1 MVFSSLP
8 FLCVFLP
15 AVFLAAL
22 VVRATPAQNV
32 LLMVASLLF
41 YAYGEPVLVLL
52 MVLMSLGAY
61 GFGLAL
67 GKGPARRRKLLCA
80 VATTAALGALG
91 AFKYAGWLLGAVG
104 EAFDLAMTVEAL
116 ALPVGISFYTFQAI
130 SYVVDVY
137 RKDVPPQRNLVRL
150 VLYISFFP
158 QLIAGP
164 IIRYHDVDAQLAHRA
179 ITLEGVVAGLRRFV
193 VGLAKKVLVADVL
206 AVAVDAIFGADPAQ
220 VGGAAAWVAA
230 LAYVLQ
236 IYFDFSGY
244 SDMAIGMAR
253 MFGFAYKENF
263 DYPYASTSIQ
273 EFWRRWH
280 ISLSTWFRDCL
291 YIPLGGNRK
300 GKRRKYLNLLITFLA
315 SGLWHGASWNFVVWG
330 GINGIYQI
338 AGEVSR
344 PAREKTW
351 AALGLGRWKR
361 LRGAVQVAVTFVL
374 IDFAWLFFRA
384 PSLLT
389 ALDILRH
396 ALTGGAAG
404 AVSLGLAGPEL
415 RVMLLSIVVLIG
427 VDLAG
432 TRVQIPAKIMALPL
446 PVRWIIY
453 LAGIYAVLIFGMYGP
468 GFSESQFIYFQF

>member
-206 AVAVDAIFGADPAQ
+206 AVAADAIFGADPAQ

-280 ISLSTWFRDCL
+280 ISLSTWFKEYL
-291 YIPLGGNRK
+291 YIPLGGS
-300 GKRRKYLNLLITFLA
+300 RRGRARTVANKMLVFLCC
-315 SGLWHGASWNFVVWG
+315 GLWHGAAWTFVVWG
-330 GINGIYQI
+330 LIQGLFLLLEEYVG
-338 AGEVSR
+338 ALRRLPR
-344 PAREKTW
+344 PVGWLYAM
-351 AALGLGRWKR
+351 
-361 LRGAVQVAVTFVL
+361 AVTTLAFVVFRADSL
-374 IDFAWLFFRA
+374 DQALFF
-384 PSLLT
+384 LQQM
-389 ALDILRH
+389 
-396 ALTGGAAG
+396 LTGWGPLQAQGQALLMAQLTPLFLTTFAIGAAG
-404 AVSLGLAGPEL
+404 AAPVLPWAKERLAAASPRVQRAADAAGSVACLGLLAL
-415 RVMLLSIVVLIG
+415 CLLT
-427 VDLAG
+427 LAG
-432 TRVQIPAKIMALPL
+432 GAYSP
-446 PVRWIIY
+446 
-453 LAGIYAVLIFGMYGP
+453 
-468 GFSESQFIYFQF
+468 FIYFRF